1 MKNDKKTMKLAPRN
15 GKSSKAVFV
24 FLLLIYF
31 ISSFMLIM
39 ASRSNDNVVIFGQS
53 IRFTAFTGVFS
64 ATANICIIFIVVFF
78 GKIGFITALS
88 FLIIQFPTQI
98 INFVVF
104 HIAASIPGAFSNLS
118 TILAVV
124 IIYLRSKKVDEYRE
138 TEIEILKNQQMVSR
152 RLFEQTATALVNAV
166 DAKDP
171 YSHGHSLR
179 VAEYS
184 AMIAKAYGMSEEE
197 CLKVYYAAL
206 LHDIGKIGIPI
217 SIINKNGKLTD
228 EEYDIIK
235 QHTVKGNQIL
245 SSINEYPYL
254 SIGAHYHHE
263 RYDGK
268 GYPDKLKGEDIPEI
282 ARIISVADAYDAM
295 TSNRSYRTALP
306 QDLVREEIVKGAGT
320 QFDPKFAEIMRK
332 LIDIDVEYQMKEKNS
347 VTELAGKNELICG
360 KHREKI
366 SDGIV
371 ITNNITKIH
380 MKAKLTEN
388 GSEKG
393 RGPSLL
399 LFDSLDGRYHNEEKT
414 IRDLVYS
421 EFCEVWLDGGY
432 DSADVR
438 KVQVKTFMSDTR
450 KEPADRDVREYNI
463 EAVKYKD
470 HVLISIDDGH
480 KLIEVT
486 VALSDSSRYTYI
498 GLTGEY
504 CHISDVSIEK
514 TGRVITSNYISRI
527 EDKISYI
534 EGPVGDIPN
543 LQVDGHLTEYT
554 EGIPITNRLNIN
566 FHTMSL
572 PTARLVWHCPYL
584 VIYSSNDGRVKGPG
598 YKEYV
603 LVRLDG
609 ENWDEE
615 EMSENTLI
623 VDKKA
628 DFEGWD
634 AWKAFNKK
642 GYDCNIK
649 FVRKG
654 NIITTETENFQIYI
668 KNTTKILS
676 QDPKIYIALTGDQC
690 ALTNIKIGK

>member
-15 GKSSKAVFV
+15 GKSSKALFV

-31 ISSFMLIM
+31 ISSLMLIM

-88 FLIIQFPTQI
+88 LLIIQFPTQI

-104 HIAASIPGAFSNLS
+104 HIAASIPGVFSNLS

-138 TEIEILKNQQMVSR
+138 AEIENLKNQQMVSR

-320 QFDPKFAEIMRK
+320 QFDPKFAGIMRK
-332 LIDIDVEYQMKEKNS
+332 LI
-347 VTELAGKNELICG
+347 
-360 KHREKI
+360 
-366 SDGIV
+366 
-371 ITNNITKIH
+371 
-380 MKAKLTEN
+380 
-388 GSEKG
+388 
-393 RGPSLL
+393 
-399 LFDSLDGRYHNEEKT
+399 
-414 IRDLVYS
+414 
-421 EFCEVWLDGGY
+421 EF
-432 DSADVR
+432 
-438 KVQVKTFMSDTR
+438 
-450 KEPADRDVREYNI
+450 N
-463 EAVKYKD
+463 
-470 HVLISIDDGH
+470 
-480 KLIEVT
+480 
-486 VALSDSSRYTYI
+486 
-498 GLTGEY
+498 
-504 CHISDVSIEK
+504 
-514 TGRVITSNYISRI
+514 
-527 EDKISYI
+527 
-534 EGPVGDIPN
+534 
-543 LQVDGHLTEYT
+543 
-554 EGIPITNRLNIN
+554 
-566 FHTMSL
+566 
-572 PTARLVWHCPYL
+572 
-584 VIYSSNDGRVKGPG
+584 
-598 YKEYV
+598 
-603 LVRLDG
+603 
-609 ENWDEE
+609 
-615 EMSENTLI
+615 
-623 VDKKA
+623 
-628 DFEGWD
+628 
-634 AWKAFNKK
+634 
-642 GYDCNIK
+642 
-649 FVRKG
+649 
-654 NIITTETENFQIYI
+654 
-668 KNTTKILS
+668 
-676 QDPKIYIALTGDQC
+676 
-690 ALTNIKIGK
+690 